1 MFPLISIIIPVYNV
15 APYIEKCLETVIS
28 QSYENLEIILV
39 DDCGSDNSMDIVRD
53 FCSSHIGNFV
63 LLNHER
69 NRGLSVAR
77 NTGVKHAKGDYLF
90 FLDSDDE
97 LPKDAIRNFVQY
109 LNKHGDADFLIGDY
123 IIEGDFNYMP
133 LMTPVVLE
141 GKENIICSYLKGEW
155 YIMACG
161 KLISRCFFEEHN
173 LWFVEGRLHEDDL
186 FSFYLALGASKM
198 ITLQENVYKY
208 IIRNGSIT
216 TAKKEKNYVDM
227 FWIMSQKIEVVKQ
240 YDNKLEVCFYPYI
253 VSNLFAYSILVS
265 TSHLEYRKKYILLKW
280 MKSKLKLLDKKNI
293 PLKTLIE
300 YCILSFPPC
309 LVIGICR
316 LINRFI

>member
-109 LNKHGDADFLIGDY
+109 LNKHGDADFLIV
-123 IIEGDFNYMP
+123 I
-133 LMTPVVLE
+133 
-141 GKENIICSYLKGEW
+141 
-155 YIMACG
+155 
-161 KLISRCFFEEHN
+161 
-173 LWFVEGRLHEDDL
+173 
-186 FSFYLALGASKM
+186 
-198 ITLQENVYKY
+198 
-208 IIRNGSIT
+208 
-216 TAKKEKNYVDM
+216 
-227 FWIMSQKIEVVKQ
+227 
-240 YDNKLEVCFYPYI
+240 
-253 VSNLFAYSILVS
+253 
-265 TSHLEYRKKYILLKW
+265 ILLKV
-280 MKSKLKLLDKKNI
+280 I
-293 PLKTLIE
+293 LI
-300 YCILSFPPC
+300 
-309 LVIGICR
+309 ICH
-316 LINRFI
+316 